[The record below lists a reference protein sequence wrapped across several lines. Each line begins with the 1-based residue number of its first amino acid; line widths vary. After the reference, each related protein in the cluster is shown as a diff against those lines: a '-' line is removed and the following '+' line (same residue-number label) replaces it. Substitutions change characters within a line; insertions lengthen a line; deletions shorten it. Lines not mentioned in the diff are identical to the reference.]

1 MKITTKSNNEWTT
14 VSIVHNAII
23 MFSHFTCAAFFAELD
38 EKYAS
43 ASDDKPPVSFL
54 DKGMN
59 GGMNRNLR
67 NWNWKLLE
75 SK

>member
-1 MKITTKSNNEWTT
+1 
-14 VSIVHNAII
+14 

-43 ASDDKPPVSFL
+43 ASDDKHTVSFL

-59 GGMNRNLR
+59 GGMNRNLT
-67 NWNWKLLE
+67 KLKME
-75 SK
+75 TA